1 MTSFVW
7 VQHCVFMV
15 SIVTGECAI
24 LILQKLLFLGLCEII
39 WVLLNK
45 VIIVTSF
52 VQGQYCVFLIDI
64 VMGECNI
71 LIQKNYGLVFV
82 IAAIFY

>member
-1 MTSFVW
+1 
-7 VQHCVFMV
+7 MV

-24 LILQKLLFLGLCEII
+24 LILQKLLFLGLCEIV

-52 VQGQYCVFLIDI
+52 GQGQYCVFLIDI